1 MSCATKCQGARPGP
15 TQKLTSATSPQK
27 FRADE
32 CAHIQPGYPR
42 HDRRSPTGRRLRTPR
57 KVYHIAIRKRVTFL
71 AAMATRKRN
80 EYLDVEESEDEERG
94 YDSGEE
100 SRARM
105 LPTSKRQK
113 IDHVSDFE
121 GDAEE
126 LEDDEEQDFNEDD
139 AEEGDDD
146 EQHAPKR
153 FASKSAE
160 LAHLEKLAASLP
172 SEMRLQTTKLGKA
185 LPPSSL
191 KKDKSGVIYLSRV
204 PPFMKPAVMRS
215 LLTPY
220 GAVGR
225 IFLTPEDSTS
235 RTQRLRNGGTRRKL
249 FLDGWV
255 EFLHKRD
262 AKFVA
267 ENLNAQT
274 MGGKK
279 RGRWH
284 DEVWNIRYL
293 SGVKWHN
300 LVEQIQNE
308 NAERAARLRFE
319 ISQGKKENKAFLEN
333 VERGKMASGIE
344 ATRRKRGEDVD
355 GDNAATEAAAA
366 VQEVDGKPKRRK
378 GRLEFSQHTATS
390 KAMKKPEPGQDV
402 NRVLSSMM

>member
-1 MSCATKCQGARPGP
+1 
-15 TQKLTSATSPQK
+15 
-27 FRADE
+27 
-32 CAHIQPGYPR
+32 
-42 HDRRSPTGRRLRTPR
+42 
-57 KVYHIAIRKRVTFL
+57 
-71 AAMATRKRN
+71 MATRKRN
-80 EYLDVEESEDEERG
+80 EYLDVEESDEDEKG
-94 YDSGEE
+94 YDSEEE

-105 LPTSKRQK
+105 LPASKRQK
-113 IDHVSDFE
+113 VNQDSEAEEDQELDTGDEDFE
-121 GDAEE
+121 H
-126 LEDDEEQDFNEDD
+126 DD
-139 AEEGDDD
+139 AEDAEND
-146 EQHAPKR
+146 EDRIHKS
-153 FASKSAE
+153 FASKNAE

-172 SEMRLQTTKLGKA
+172 AEFRLQSTKLGKA
-185 LPPSSL
+185 LPQSSL

-204 PPFMKPAVMRS
+204 PPFMKPAVLRS

-220 GAVGR
+220 GDVGR
-225 IFLTPEDSTS
+225 IFLTPEDSTA

-293 SGVKWHN
+293 SGVKWGN

-319 ISQGKKENKAFLEN
+319 IAQGKKENKAFLEN
-333 VERGKMASGIE
+333 VERGKIVSGIE

-355 GDNAATEAAAA
+355 GANETAEA
-366 VQEVDGKPKRRK
+366 VQETEG
-378 GRLEFSQHTATS
+378 T
-390 KAMKKPEPGQDV
+390 
-402 NRVLSSMM
+402 